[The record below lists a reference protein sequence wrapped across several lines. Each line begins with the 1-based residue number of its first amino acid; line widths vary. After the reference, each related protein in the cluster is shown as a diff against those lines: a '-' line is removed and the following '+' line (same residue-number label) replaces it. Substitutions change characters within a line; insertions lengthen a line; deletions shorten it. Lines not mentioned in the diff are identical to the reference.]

1 MANIQFSVSTYYA
14 SPFGSVLLKM
24 IFSSSIQGK
33 YLSGIRDSRQMV
45 GGGGSGMVTDR
56 REVQHTKRM
65 NGNLQFLGV
74 EWGES
79 LGSPSNLGWGRLP
92 LVSAGD
98 VSRDA

>member
-1 MANIQFSVSTYYA
+1 MVQIILTVLPLGNCRPQELSLWAWLTMEWHSCGERPMAKEPDSTTLTQ
-14 SPFGSVLLKM
+14 P
-24 IFSSSIQGK
+24 
-33 YLSGIRDSRQMV
+33 
-45 GGGGSGMVTDR
+45 
-56 REVQHTKRM
+56 
-65 NGNLQFLGV
+65 GNLQFLGV